1 MYVTVVLASH
11 CLIPADKVNIV
22 FIQFCVIAGFIAALC
37 FFIITIMKSS
47 IDEVR
52 RNHEDIKKQP
62 GKINEMMATCVS
74 VSAQLKE
81 MSGTM
86 FTSAATFMT
95 EFETQA
101 SSVEEMTSVLEQI
114 AAGSDSSAD
123 MAVTQEKRNEELIR
137 NLKQMFDLIVE
148 SGHKMADAI
157 DIKNKMG
164 MQIANAEKEVRKCQK
179 AMHVA
184 LRGSNKMPES
194 TNLINEVSDQ
204 INLLSLNASIEAA
217 RAGEYGRGF
226 AVVAEEIGK
235 LADKTQSNT
244 KEIIKLVA
252 ETNNEMK
259 LTGESLVN
267 VTTAAIGI
275 KDIAMKFGL
284 LINEVNNLP

>member
-1 MYVTVVLASH
+1 M
-11 CLIPADKVNIV
+11 
-22 FIQFCVIAGFIAALC
+22 
-37 FFIITIMKSS
+37 
-47 IDEVR
+47 
-52 RNHEDIKKQP
+52 
-62 GKINEMMATCVS
+62 
-74 VSAQLKE
+74 
-81 MSGTM
+81 
-86 FTSAATFMT
+86 
-95 EFETQA
+95 
-101 SSVEEMTSVLEQI
+101 
-114 AAGSDSSAD
+114 
-123 MAVTQEKRNEELIR
+123 
-137 NLKQMFDLIVE
+137 
-148 SGHKMADAI
+148 
-157 DIKNKMG
+157 NK
-164 MQIANAEKEVRKCQK
+164 QIANAELEVRKCQK

-184 LRGSNKMPES
+184 LQGSNKMLES

-284 LINEVNNLP
+284 LINEVNNLPQEDPEINKMMQEKSASVLEGSRELRSSMKELKLAINEIAKAIAVISESTRHLASGTGDLSNTATNLAQSTEQLSNILTEK